1 MRFTFLEIFQ
11 ENNDGSLVPKK
22 QLSVNG
28 ITFSPGVVFQKGV
41 AFGGIDFH
49 LYKYWDIEAEDK
61 NGVLNITGFYQ
72 Q

>member
-1 MRFTFLEIFQ
+1 MRFKFLEIFQ
-11 ENNDGSLVPKK
+11 ENNDGSLVPRK
-22 QLSVNG
+22 QVSVNG
-28 ITFSPGVVFQKGV
+28 IVFSPGLVFQKGV

-61 NGVLNITGFYQ
+61 DGILNITGFYQ